1 MTQLRE
7 EKQGILVITVLII
20 ILITVQMTHIT
31 DDPIIKLPN
40 L

>member
-1 MTQLRE
+1 M
-7 EKQGILVITVLII
+7 KKYGNLVITVLII
-20 ILITVQMTHIT
+20 ILITIQMTHIT